1 MSDCGCH
8 DTAATLSKNTDRARR
23 RVLWIVL
30 AINVLLFAGEFGAG
44 WWADSSALQA
54 DSLDSLG
61 DALVYILS
69 LWVIGGTLRQRTK
82 AVFLKGGIQALFG
95 IAVLIEV
102 ARRAWLGAE
111 PVAPIMA
118 VAAGIALIGNLICF
132 GLLTRFRSDDMN
144 MRSVWLCSRNDLVN
158 NVGVIAAAGLVAWF
172 GSPWPDLLIG
182 ALVAVLFLRTAAH
195 VLSGAWKDWQRPES
209 IGIVTQPSSCNAG
222 SKEPNANSIRRG

>member
-8 DTAATLSKNTDRARR
+8 ETATQLSRNSTQARR
-23 RVLWIVL
+23 RVLWLVL
-30 AINVLLFAGEFGAG
+30 AINLVLFASEFGAG
-44 WWADSSALQA
+44 WWGDSSALQA

-69 LWVIGGTLRQRTK
+69 LIVLGGTLRQRAK

-95 IAVLIEV
+95 VAVLVEV
-102 ARRAWLGAE
+102 AHRAWLGAE

-118 VAAGIALIGNLICF
+118 IAAGIALVGNLICF

-158 NVGVIAAAGLVAWF
+158 NVGVIAAAGLVAWTH
-172 GSPWPDLLIG
+172 SPWPDLIIG
-182 ALVAVLFLRTAAH
+182 TLVAVLFIRTAMV
-195 VLSGAWKDWQRPES
+195 VLRGAWRDWHNNDS
-209 IGIVTQPSSCNAG
+209 LASTSANKVSSC
-222 SKEPNANSIRRG
+222 SSRR